1 MLPEGTERTVL
12 FRCAIQPTPGIEY
25 VSPAISTIL
34 GYEPEAFYG
43 GIEFVLDILAPWDRL
58 KLQAFF
64 DDPARCH
71 TPYIARY
78 RHADGH
84 FVHLEHDYRL
94 DESGDLVK
102 LEGLARDVTAR
113 LARDEELKLLTHEL
127 SLARA
132 ETLQRLALAAE
143 YRDDETHQH
152 TQRVAETC
160 AVLCRNLGLPYSDS
174 RLITLAAPLHDIG
187 KIGIPDKILLKPGP
201 LTRLEHDEMK
211 KHTSIGADIL
221 GGGFSSILNVGVEI
235 ALSHHERWDG
245 CGYPQALKGEV
256 IPLSARIVAVADVLD
271 ALSHDRPYKK
281 AWDLDRSL
289 DAVING
295 RGSQFD
301 PDVIDALIRIGAG
314 IDEAASVIDLHDD
327 AIDGPQVDLR
337 IGAG

>member
-1 MLPEGTERTVL
+1 
-12 FRCAIQPTPGIEY
+12 
-25 VSPAISTIL
+25 
-34 GYEPEAFYG
+34 
-43 GIEFVLDILAPWDRL
+43 
-58 KLQAFF
+58 
-64 DDPARCH
+64 
-71 TPYIARY
+71 
-78 RHADGH
+78 
-84 FVHLEHDYRL
+84 
-94 DESGDLVK
+94 
-102 LEGLARDVTAR
+102 
-113 LARDEELKLLTHEL
+113 
-127 SLARA
+127 
-132 ETLQRLALAAE
+132 
-143 YRDDETHQH
+143 
-152 TQRVAETC
+152 
-160 AVLCRNLGLPYSDS
+160 
-174 RLITLAAPLHDIG
+174 
-187 KIGIPDKILLKPGP
+187 
-201 LTRLEHDEMK
+201 MK